1 MNTFKVAVIGAGYFG
16 GRHAENYAA
25 LKRAELVAVCDTDPE
40 RARETAA
47 RFGARAVTDH
57 RTLIGAVDAVSVA
70 VPTAAHHAVA
80 SDFLSAGIP
89 VLLEKPITRTL
100 EEADDLIRIAEEK
113 GVVLQIGHLERYNS
127 AVLKLGELLH
137 RPRFIDCRRI
147 AQYRLRGTDIN
158 VVLDLMI
165 HDIDLVLDIV
175 KAPIERI
182 DAVGV
187 PVLSDTEDM
196 ANARIS
202 FADGCVA
209 TITASRVSWKTERS
223 LRVFQ
228 QDAYILVDLND
239 SKLIVTRRVAA
250 EGKSVLAQ
258 LRQDEQRFEAGGNLL
273 RQLDSFLDAIE
284 TGGAPLVSGADGRR
298 ALAAALTIG
307 EQLQAWRETI

>member
-1 MNTFKVAVIGAGYFG
+1 MRRFKVAVIGAGYFG

-25 LKRAELVAVCDTDPE
+25 LDRADLVAVCDIDPA
-40 RARETAA
+40 RAQEMAQ

-57 RTLIGAVDAVSVA
+57 RELIGAVEAVSVA

-80 SDFLSAGIP
+80 RDFLAAGIP

-100 EEADDLIRIAEEK
+100 EEADDLIRTAEE
-113 GVVLQIGHLERYNS
+113 GNVVLQVGHLERFNS
-127 AVLKLGELLH
+127 AVLELGELLH

-175 KAPIERI
+175 KAPIEQI
-182 DAVGV
+182 DAIGV
-187 PVLSDTEDM
+187 PVLSDTEDI
-196 ANARIS
+196 ANARIR

-228 QDAYILVDLND
+228 QNAYILVDLNE
-239 SKLIVTRRVAA
+239 SKLVVTHKVTGD
-250 EGKSVLAQ
+250 GKSLLSQ
-258 LRQDEQRFEAGGNLL
+258 LRQDEQRFEAGGNLR
-273 RQLDSFLDAIE
+273 RQFEAFLDAVE
-284 TGGAPLVSGADGRR
+284 TGGPPLVTGADARR

-307 EQLQAWRETI
+307 EQLLAWRETI